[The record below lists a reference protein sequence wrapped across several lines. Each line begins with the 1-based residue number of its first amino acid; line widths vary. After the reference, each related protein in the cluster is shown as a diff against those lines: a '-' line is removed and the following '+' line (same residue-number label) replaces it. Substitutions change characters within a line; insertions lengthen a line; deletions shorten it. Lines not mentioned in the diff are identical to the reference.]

1 MNVGSACDI
10 SCAIERCRAE
20 AIRFT
25 VCTCCSAQ
33 VLQSLGDRQTGLSE
47 DHDVHQASDAE
58 TSHGLSKQVSYD
70 DDLSPSLCF
79 NGHFPGEPGLAIVY
93 WSKGWWKWWWQLDY
107 WSYKSCKAPVKS
119 SPPTNQHPV
128 FLQAGC
134 PSCRPTNSVK
144 ALKGII
150 RRQYQQ

>member
-70 DDLSPSLCF
+70 DDLSPLSLADFSLSDRDLVSTGLGSPAVRLFPTCRRPPCLLLRF
-79 NGHFPGEPGLAIVY
+79 VLAVVRPCLEPDRNGPGTSL
-93 WSKGWWKWWWQLDY
+93 
-107 WSYKSCKAPVKS
+107 
-119 SPPTNQHPV
+119 V
-128 FLQAGC
+128 FRYV
-134 PSCRPTNSVK
+134 PSF
-144 ALKGII
+144 
-150 RRQYQQ
+150 RRRIANEETSATSG